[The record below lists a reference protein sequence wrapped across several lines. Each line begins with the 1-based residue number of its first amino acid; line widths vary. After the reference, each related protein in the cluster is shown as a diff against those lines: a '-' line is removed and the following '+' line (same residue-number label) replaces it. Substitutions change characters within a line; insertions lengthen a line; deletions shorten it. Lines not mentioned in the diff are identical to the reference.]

1 MRILISKN
9 YQALALMLA
18 GMLVTVAAY
27 WSGLNGGYLFDDFP
41 NIVDNNSIHQTE
53 FTISALAE
61 AATSSPSSFLQ
72 RPLASISF
80 AINHILTGLDPYWMK
95 AGNLLIHL
103 TNGLLLFLL
112 SRLILQHL
120 RISEQQASLYAALT
134 ASMWLILP
142 INISVVLYV
151 VQRMESL
158 AQLFVGLGLLGY
170 CHGRLQM
177 LKNERAGLALAFF
190 SLSLC
195 TALGILSKES
205 AALLPLYAFMVECF
219 LYRFRNHAGHRDI
232 SVLMMFGALLLVPY
246 ALGLAWQLDKISR
259 ATAWAARDFSVFERL
274 ISEPRILLSYLK
286 WIVLPMPGDLSFY
299 HDNIEVSRSLT
310 APWTTA
316 VSILT
321 LAALAVC
328 AGLLRQRSPV
338 IGLGIALYLCSHA
351 LTATIIPL
359 DLAYEHRNYFAS
371 FGVVLVMVAGIMH
384 VQPHKAA
391 RLVLCLLAG
400 YWLLFTTWTAT
411 AWSHP
416 VKLAQELAIRAPE
429 SPGAQYALA
438 QTYIV
443 ASGYEPDSPYLPLAW
458 KILEETAALPKASIL
473 PESALIFTHSKL
485 GLPIKPYWWDNLLT
499 ELSEQTP
506 DSEDQAAIMSL
517 TQCVRNEICA
527 LDQQRMINMFL
538 SALDHDTKRPRVL
551 AAFGDYAWNVL
562 QDHALALELATEVVK
577 LDPRQPEYL
586 ITLFKMQSALN
597 LNTAAQATW
606 GRLEELNHAGRL
618 NRRLSQ
624 LRPTTNQ
631 INQ

>member
-1 MRILISKN
+1 MNKQSLTYFQPAAVMFIG
-9 YQALALMLA
+9 MLA
-18 GMLVTVAAY
+18 TVAAY
-27 WSGLNGGYLFDDFP
+27 CPGLSGGYLFDDFP
-41 NIVDNNSIHQTE
+41 NIVDNHSIHQTE

-80 AINHILTGLDPYWMK
+80 AVNHILTGLDPYWMK

-103 TNGLLLFLL
+103 INGLALFLL

-120 RISEQQASLYAALT
+120 RISDQQASLYAALS

-142 INISVVLYV
+142 INISAVLYV

-158 AQLFVGLGLLGY
+158 AQLFVALGLLGY

-177 LKNERAGLALAFF
+177 QKNQSAGLALAFF

-195 TALGILSKES
+195 TVLGILVKES

-219 LYRFRNHAGHRDI
+219 LYRFRNHTGHRDF
-232 SVLMMFGALLLVPY
+232 SVIMMFVALLAVPY
-246 ALGLAWQLDKISR
+246 ALGFAWQLDRISR
-259 ATAWAARDFSVFERL
+259 PSAWAARDFSVFERL

-316 VSILT
+316 VSLLT
-321 LAALAVC
+321 LAALAFC

-400 YWLLFTTWTAT
+400 YWLLFTTWSAT

-506 DSEDQAAIMSL
+506 DSEDQAAIVSL

-562 QDHALALELATEVVK
+562 QDHTLALKLATEVVK

-618 NRRLSQ
+618 NRRLAQ